1 MTRGAC
7 NTKSKKGTSLTAGE
21 CSFFIAFLTN
31 VCYNPV
37 MNENTIEN
45 YETHVPEAEPSY
57 ILVGVDNAVVFPGH
71 MSSFNIG
78 KSSSVNALMKAVETN
93 SEVFFT
99 FTPSG
104 DISPEAVSRVGTLS
118 RVKQLIRNSKGGLS
132 IIASGVRRM
141 EIKDFVSASP
151 VMRVTLEE
159 FEEKADDEV
168 MMIAVRGAL
177 RSALIRSMQLS
188 SKLFDSEPSMDDL
201 NEFIGEMASVY
212 YNDNVERQELL
223 SMRSRYSQL
232 EDIYEHVE
240 RYCSVAALQK
250 EIENKVRAGM
260 DKSHR
265 EYYLREQIKVLH
277 SELGDDASE
286 LDEFREKIE
295 KKNMPDYA
303 KEKALKEVNK
313 MSRMSP
319 TSPESAVSRGYIET
333 ILDLPWNEVGGE
345 EIDISYARKVLEED
359 HYGLEKIKRR
369 IVEYLAVSKLKK
381 DMKAPI
387 LCFVGP
393 PGVGKTSIVRSI
405 ARAAKRKFVSVS
417 LGGVRDEAEIRGHR
431 RTYIGSMPGRI
442 ISGMEDAGV
451 GDPVFLLDEIDK
463 MSSDYRG
470 DPSSAL
476 LEVLDA
482 NQNDK
487 FKDHYLDMPY
497 DLSKVMFVTT
507 ANTADTIDAPLLD
520 RMEIIELGGY
530 TYNEKL
536 QIAKRY
542 LVPRECEANG
552 VPESKIRFTDEAL
565 LAIINR
571 YTRES
576 GVRNLQREI
585 ASVIRKAAVALL
597 EKPSH
602 RTFRIT
608 ADNLS
613 DYLGKIKYPDEE
625 ANAEDEVG
633 VVTGL
638 AWTSAGGT
646 SLDVEAA
653 LLPGGKGDM
662 RLTGNL
668 GDVMKESASA
678 ALTLVREHA
687 DELGIDRAAFT
698 DCDLHIHVPEG
709 AVPKD
714 GPSAGVTIATAIA
727 SAMSGKKVAHDVA
740 MTGEITLRGKV
751 LAIGGLKEKS
761 LAALALGKK
770 RLIIPKANLKDM
782 DDIPAEVKKDIEIV
796 PVSDISEVF
805 AAALV

>member
-1 MTRGAC
+1 
-7 NTKSKKGTSLTAGE
+7 
-21 CSFFIAFLTN
+21 
-31 VCYNPV
+31 
-37 MNENTIEN
+37 MNENISEN
-45 YETHVPEAEPSY
+45 LERIPPEAEPSY

-78 KSSSVNALMKAVETN
+78 KATSVNALMKAVETN
-93 SEVFFT
+93 SEVFFAYA
-99 FTPSG
+99 PSG
-104 DISPEAVSRVGTLS
+104 DTAPGSVSRVGTLS
-118 RVKQLIRNSKGGLS
+118 KVKQLIRNSKGGLS
-132 IIASGVRRM
+132 IIASGIRRM

-151 VMRVTLEE
+151 IVRVTLSE
-159 FEEKADDEV
+159 FEEKTDDEV
-168 MMIAVRGAL
+168 MMIAVRGAIRSSLL
-177 RSALIRSMQLS
+177 RSMHLS
-188 SKLFDSEPSMDDL
+188 PKLFDSEPSMDDL
-201 NEFIGEMASVY
+201 DEFVGEMASTY
-212 YNDNVERQELL
+212 YNDNDERQALL
-223 SMRSRYSQL
+223 AMRSRYSQL
-232 EDIYEHVE
+232 EDIYAHIE
-240 RYCSVAALQK
+240 RYCSIASIQK
-250 EIENKVRAGM
+250 DIENKVRSNM

-277 SELGDDASE
+277 AELGDDASE
-286 LDEFREKIE
+286 LDEFRERIE
-295 KKNMPDYA
+295 KKDMPDYA

-333 ILDLPWNEVGGE
+333 ILALPWNEGDGAE
-345 EIDISYARKVLEED
+345 TDIEYARKVLEED
-359 HYGLEKIKRR
+359 HYGLEKIKQR
-369 IVEYLAVSKLKK
+369 IVEYLAVSALKK

-405 ARAAKRKFVSVS
+405 ARAAKRRFVAVS
-417 LGGVRDEAEIRGHR
+417 LGGVRDEAEVRGHR

-451 GDPVFLLDEIDK
+451 CDPVFLLDEIDK
-463 MSSDYRG
+463 MSSDFRG

-482 NQNDK
+482 NQNDR

-507 ANTADTIDAPLLD
+507 ANTVETIDPPLLD

-530 TYNEKL
+530 TYSEKL

-552 VPESKIRFTDEAL
+552 VPADKVRFTDEAL
-565 LAIINR
+565 LSIINR

-585 ASVIRKAAVALL
+585 ASVLRKIAVSLL
-597 EKPSH
+597 EKPS
-602 RTFRIT
+602 RRIFRIT
-608 ADNLS
+608 EDNVS
-613 DYLGKIKYPDEE
+613 DYLGKIKYPDDE

-633 VVTGL
+633 TVTGL

-653 LLPGGKGDM
+653 LLVGGKGEI

-668 GDVMKESASA
+668 GDVMKESAQT

-687 DELGIDRAAFT
+687 DDLGIDRSAFT
-698 DCDLHIHVPEG
+698 DCDLHVHVPEG

-714 GPSAGVTIATAIA
+714 GPSAGVTMATAIA
-727 SAMSGKKVAHDVA
+727 SAMSGRKVAHDVA
-740 MTGEITLRGKV
+740 MTGEVTLRGKV

-761 LAALALGKK
+761 LAALRLGKK

-782 DDIPAEVKKDIEIV
+782 DEVPAEVKNSIEIV
-796 PVSDISEVF
+796 PVSDIGEVF
-805 AAALV
+805 SAALV

>member
-1 MTRGAC
+1 MRGV
-7 NTKSKKGTSLTAGE
+7 TAGKKRE
-21 CSFFIAFLTN
+21 CGQTACIPFFIAILISL
-31 VCYNPV
+31 CYNTA
-37 MNENTIEN
+37 MNENISEN
-45 YETHVPEAEPSY
+45 RETMIPDAEPSY
-57 ILVGVDNAVVFPGH
+57 ILVGIDNAVVFPGH
-71 MSSFNIG
+71 LSSFNIG
-78 KSSSVNALMKAVETN
+78 KASSVNALMKAVETN

-99 FTPSG
+99 YSSTG
-104 DISPEAVSRVGTLS
+104 GVSPDSVSRVGTLS

-141 EIKDFVSASP
+141 EIKDFVAASP
-151 VMRVTLEE
+151 IVRVTLCEY
-159 FEEKADDEV
+159 EKKRDDEV
-168 MMIAVRGAL
+168 LMIAMRNAL
-177 RSALIRSMQLS
+177 RTALLRSMQLS
-188 SKLFDSEPSMDDL
+188 PKLFDSEPSMDDL
-201 NEFIGEMASVY
+201 EEFIGEMAQIY
-212 YNDNVERQELL
+212 YTANDERQHLL
-223 SMRSRYSQL
+223 SLRSEYAQL
-232 EDIYEHVE
+232 EDIYAHIE
-240 RYCSVAALQK
+240 RYSDIVSLQK
-250 EIENKVRAGM
+250 DIESKVRSSM
-260 DKSHR
+260 DKSHK

-277 SELGDDASE
+277 AELGDDASE
-286 LDEFREKIE
+286 LDDFRESIE
-295 KKNMPDYA
+295 AKNMPDYA

-319 TSPESAVSRGYIET
+319 MSPESAVSRGYIET
-333 ILDLPWNEVGGE
+333 ILALPWNDGDGHET
-345 EIDISYARKVLEED
+345 DIEYARKVLEED
-359 HYGLEKIKRR
+359 HYGLEKIKER
-369 IVEYLAVSKLKK
+369 IIEYLAVSALKK

-431 RTYIGSMPGRI
+431 RTYIGSLPGRI

-451 GDPVFLLDEIDK
+451 CDPVFLLDEIDK

-507 ANTADTIDAPLLD
+507 ANTVETIDAPLLD

-552 VPESKIRFTDEAL
+552 VPENKVKFTDEAM
-565 LAIINR
+565 LAVINS

-576 GVRNLQREI
+576 GVRSLQREI
-585 ASVIRKAAVALL
+585 GSAVRKIAVKLL
-597 EKPSH
+597 EEPSH
-602 RTFRIT
+602 RAFRIT
-608 ADNLS
+608 EKNLA
-613 DYLGKIKYPDEE
+613 DYLGKIRYP
-625 ANAEDEVG
+625 EDEAADTDECG

-646 SLDVEAA
+646 SLDVEAV
-653 LLPGGKGDM
+653 LLSGGKGDI

-668 GDVMKESASA
+668 GDVMKESAQT

-687 DELGIDRAAFT
+687 DELGIDGAAFS
-698 DCDLHIHVPEG
+698 DCDIHVHVPEG

-714 GPSAGVTIATAIA
+714 GPSAGVTMATAIA
-727 SAMSGKKVAHDVA
+727 SAMSGRKVAHDIA

-761 LAALALGKK
+761 LAALRIGKK
-770 RLIIPKANLKDM
+770 RLIIPKTNLKDM
-782 DDIPAEVKKDIEIV
+782 DDIPAEVKDTMRIL
-796 PVSDISEVF
+796 PVSDIREVF
-805 AAALV
+805 AAALR